1 MSKPLNFFHIN
12 FNDIILLYNLLKFTI
27 MEWSVLNNG
36 EEYWERKNKYI
47 NELVTFIMSKEFHLK

>member
-36 EEYWERKNKYI
+36 EEYFERKK
-47 NELVTFIMSKEFHLK
+47 K